1 MDSSSL
7 SFFGESLP
15 SIVRNRKSR
24 SASSLCEIEQFAFI
38 RDITLPARV
47 SSARPQKIAGSRTV
61 ICDPDRKR
69 KFALMMIPAS
79 SRLCRLILFAS
90 CSFASVILAL
100 VTCAG
105 HLNAVH
111 AQASPAP
118 VEAAPTSPHD
128 IAGTWQ
134 GTLHAGRDL
143 RTVVKISKD
152 DKGAY
157 KAIFYSVDQI
167 AQGAQPVNLDSITVN
182 GSDVKME
189 LKLISGK
196 FTGKLSAD
204 GKTIDGNWSQGPNP
218 LPLVLT
224 RATPETEWTIPTPP
238 PPVPPMAANANP
250 SFEVATIKPSVPN
263 RPGKGFGFQADRFRT
278 VNTNL
283 NDLIAFAYGLH
294 SKQIVGA
301 PDWFGSDLFDIEAKP
316 DTEGRPS
323 QKQMAMMVQKLLAE
337 RFQLTFHKDKKE
349 LSVYVVT
356 VATGEPKMRKSA
368 SAPTD
373 PPAFFFRQLG
383 DLVVRNQTMTDFATW
398 MQSGV
403 MDRPVVDQTGLTG
416 RYDFELKWTPDESQ
430 FGQFRGTGVTI
441 QPPSDEANAPP
452 GLYTAIQEQLGLKMG
467 PAKVP
472 DDVIVIDHAE
482 KPTAN

>member
-1 MDSSSL
+1 
-7 SFFGESLP
+7 
-15 SIVRNRKSR
+15 
-24 SASSLCEIEQFAFI
+24 
-38 RDITLPARV
+38 
-47 SSARPQKIAGSRTV
+47 
-61 ICDPDRKR
+61 
-69 KFALMMIPAS
+69 MMIPAS
-79 SRLCRLILFAS
+79 SPLRQGILFAS

-105 HLNAVH
+105 QLNAVH

-118 VEAAPTSPHD
+118 AQTAPASPHD
-128 IAGTWQ
+128 IADTWQ
-134 GTLHAGRDL
+134 GTLHTGRDL
-143 RTVVKISKD
+143 RTVVKITKD

-157 KAIFYSVDQI
+157 KGVFYSIDQ
-167 AQGAQPVNLDSITVN
+167 GGQPLSVDSITLN
-182 GSDVKME
+182 GSDVKIE
-189 LKLISGK
+189 LKLIGGT
-196 FTGKLSAD
+196 FAGRLSAD
-204 GKTIDGNWSQGPNP
+204 GKTIDGNWSQGPSP

-238 PPVPPMAANANP
+238 PPVPPMAENADP

-263 RPGKGFGFQADRFRT
+263 RPGKGFGFRADRFRT

-294 SKQIVGA
+294 AKQIVGA
-301 PDWFGSDLFDIEAKP
+301 PDWFGTDLYDIEAKP

-323 QKQMAMMVQKLLAE
+323 QKQMAAMVQKLLAD
-337 RFQLTFHKDKKE
+337 RFKLTFHKDKKE
-349 LSVYVVT
+349 LAVYVVT
-356 VATGEPKMRKSA
+356 VANGEPKMRKSA
-368 SAPTD
+368 AGPND

-383 DLVVRNQTMTDFATW
+383 DLVVRNQTMADFATW

-441 QPPSDEANAPP
+441 QPPTDEANAAP

-467 PAKVP
+467 PAKIP

-482 KPTAN
+482 KPTDN